1 MSHLHFKTIFVSI
14 GLIAIASLFYALGTA
29 FILVYSLENLQQVY
43 LASFVLFMPIGFIVI
58 PFLLARNYINESPY
72 KEVVFDWKQYT
83 LIAATIFSIN
93 YFFIRSDE
101 YFLQMIISISEEVLF
116 RYIIYTIIRKNH
128 SYRSTVLITSILFAF
143 LLHMNY
149 PLLDNLFIRMPFS
162 IVFTMIATKLGLQ
175 YSIGGHWLYNLVVS
189 KLSF

>member
-1 MSHLHFKTIFVSI
+1 
-14 GLIAIASLFYALGTA
+14 
-29 FILVYSLENLQQVY
+29 
-43 LASFVLFMPIGFIVI
+43 
-58 PFLLARNYINESPY
+58 
-72 KEVVFDWKQYT
+72 
-83 LIAATIFSIN
+83 
-93 YFFIRSDE
+93 
-101 YFLQMIISISEEVLF
+101 MIISISEEVLF